1 MCVVGLGVSP
11 GIRIRLTNLMATFH
25 TLYAVNYLG
34 TAERVFELVFPSS
47 HAWKCSFSC
56 EDSCSVPTVVYVAE
70 GGRLRT
76 CGLNPRPFLLW
87 PFFFFSPFF
96 PPPPHL
102 RWSPSFCPVHRK
114 TEWLF
119 FKDLCLA
126 VYALFRLLIECNCIQ
141 DMSCS
146 IWMYTC
152 LIVLILR
159 LKTWHCGMCV
169 SFKRRITLV

>member
-1 MCVVGLGVSP
+1 M
-11 GIRIRLTNLMATFH
+11 
-25 TLYAVNYLG
+25 
-34 TAERVFELVFPSS
+34 LVFVWRFMFCSYSSLRGRRRQAGDCEPAVWTPGHFFCGPLSFSPPSS
-47 HAWKCSFSC
+47 S
-56 EDSCSVPTVVYVAE
+56 
-70 GGRLRT
+70 
-76 CGLNPRPFLLW
+76 
-87 PFFFFSPFF
+87 
-96 PPPPHL
+96 PHL
-102 RWSPSFCPVHRK
+102 SWSPSFCPVHRK

-159 LKTWHCGMCV
+159 LKAWWHCGMCI